1 LKKASIFLDEIV
13 EDSLKQRG
21 FIYHTLFNRWTE
33 IVGDELSAVTT
44 PARLKFSRRYD
55 GAILTIRINS
65 ALVPQIQLQVENIIE
80 RINYFYGKITVKNIK
95 LEGSNELSLLRSS
108 KEVILEENSENDKVA
123 KKYPLDEM
131 PEIQVKIADPE
142 LQSILQTLK
151 RNWIEK
157 NKNAINETD

>member
-1 LKKASIFLDEIV
+1 MKKASIFLDEIV

-33 IVGDELSAVTT
+33 IVGDELSVVTT
-44 PARLKFSRRYD
+44 PVRMKFSRRND
-55 GAILTIRINS
+55 GAILTMRINS
-65 ALVPQIQLQVENIIE
+65 ALLPEMQLQVENIIE
-80 RINYFYGKITVKNIK
+80 RINYFYGKITVKTIK
-95 LEGSNELSLLRSS
+95 LEGSNELSLLRSP

-142 LQSILQTLK
+142 LQSILQKLK

-157 NKNAINETD
+157 KQKCNK